1 MRLINKNSKR
11 GIVNLFAEFILS
23 KIDKNKDSIIQVSD
37 VGSFYAVNGI
47 TTSEIFLDINL
58 IRDEFTEKFKEI
70 LIELNI
76 KLINVVDVI
85 NYNQKI
91 SNIETGWVKVNKIP
105 FTQEYE
111 PLSEISINS
120 EFPYGHSLNCGR
132 LMVYY
137 TQYMF
142 NQVYSTIMTD
152 EVHFFFTKELNDD
165 EDFNI
170 KIVPK
175 SGLDKT
181 IIKSLI
187 LDLFDFDLK
196 DFETKVA
203 NFKEKVQK
211 KQQNFDKNSAEILK
225 SIEQEMQKIVS
236 KIVSEE
242 KYDIIFQAMGLAYYP
257 KNKDISDKVLDK
269 LNSSLSSVALK
280 KP

>member
-37 VGSFYAVNGI
+37 VGSFYVVNGI

-91 SNIETGWVKVNKIP
+91 NNIETGWVKVNKIP

-137 TQYMF
+137 SHYVF
-142 NQVYSTIMTD
+142 NQISSTIGSESMYIHFLPKVDD
-152 EVHFFFTKELNDD
+152 EV
-165 EDFNI
+165 NI
-170 KIVPK
+170 KVVTK
-175 SGLDKT
+175 SIYNPQT
-181 IIKSLI
+181 IRSLI
-187 LDLFDFDLK
+187 LDVFDFDL
-196 DFETKVA
+196 ET
-203 NFKEKVQK
+203 FSDRMESYDLIQDILDPEGEKPYLVQ
-211 KQQNFDKNSAEILK
+211 DRLED
-225 SIEQEMQKIVS
+225 V
-236 KIVSEE
+236 
-242 KYDIIFQAMGLAYYP
+242 IIF
-257 KNKDISDKVLDK
+257 
-269 LNSSLSSVALK
+269 
-280 KP
+280 

>member
-91 SNIETGWVKVNKIP
+91 NNIETGWVKVNKIP

-137 TQYMF
+137 SHYVF
-142 NQVYSTIMTD
+142 NQISSTIGSESMCIHFLPKVDD
-152 EVHFFFTKELNDD
+152 EVD
-165 EDFNI
+165 I
-170 KIVPK
+170 KVVTTSIYNPQ
-175 SGLDKT
+175 T
-181 IIKSLI
+181 IRSLI
-187 LDLFDFDLK
+187 LDVFDFDLE
-196 DFETKVA
+196 DFSNRMESYDLTQDILDPEG
-203 NFKEKVQK
+203 EKPYLVQ
-211 KQQNFDKNSAEILK
+211 DRLED
-225 SIEQEMQKIVS
+225 V
-236 KIVSEE
+236 
-242 KYDIIFQAMGLAYYP
+242 IIF
-257 KNKDISDKVLDK
+257 
-269 LNSSLSSVALK
+269 
-280 KP
+280 

>member
-37 VGSFYAVNGI
+37 VGSFYVVNGI

-137 TQYMF
+137 SHYVF
-142 NQVYSTIMTD
+142 NQISSTIGSESMYIHLLPKVDD
-152 EVHFFFTKELNDD
+152 EVD
-165 EDFNI
+165 I
-170 KIVPK
+170 KVVTTSIYNPQ
-175 SGLDKT
+175 T
-181 IIKSLI
+181 IRSLI
-187 LDLFDFDLK
+187 LDVFDFDL
-196 DFETKVA
+196 ETFS
-203 NFKEKVQK
+203 NRMESYDLIQDILDPEGEKPYLVQ
-211 KQQNFDKNSAEILK
+211 DRLED
-225 SIEQEMQKIVS
+225 V
-236 KIVSEE
+236 
-242 KYDIIFQAMGLAYYP
+242 IIF
-257 KNKDISDKVLDK
+257 
-269 LNSSLSSVALK
+269 
-280 KP
+280 

>member
-137 TQYMF
+137 SHYVF
-142 NQVYSTIMTD
+142 NFINNRFRKYVYSFIT
-152 EVHFFFTKELNDD
+152 
-165 EDFNI
+165 
-170 KIVPK
+170 
-175 SGLDKT
+175 
-181 IIKSLI
+181 
-187 LDLFDFDLK
+187 
-196 DFETKVA
+196 
-203 NFKEKVQK
+203 
-211 KQQNFDKNSAEILK
+211 
-225 SIEQEMQKIVS
+225 
-236 KIVSEE
+236 
-242 KYDIIFQAMGLAYYP
+242 
-257 KNKDISDKVLDK
+257 
-269 LNSSLSSVALK
+269 
-280 KP
+280 

>member
-37 VGSFYAVNGI
+37 VGSFYVVNGI

-137 TQYMF
+137 SHYVF
-142 NQVYSTIMTD
+142 NQISSTIGSESMCIHFLPKVDD
-152 EVHFFFTKELNDD
+152 EVD
-165 EDFNI
+165 I
-170 KIVPK
+170 KVVTTSIYNPQ
-175 SGLDKT
+175 T
-181 IIKSLI
+181 IRSLI
-187 LDLFDFDLK
+187 LDVFDFDLE
-196 DFETKVA
+196 DFSNRMESYDLTQDILDPEG
-203 NFKEKVQK
+203 EKPYLVQ
-211 KQQNFDKNSAEILK
+211 DRLED
-225 SIEQEMQKIVS
+225 V
-236 KIVSEE
+236 
-242 KYDIIFQAMGLAYYP
+242 IIF
-257 KNKDISDKVLDK
+257 
-269 LNSSLSSVALK
+269 
-280 KP
+280 

>member
-37 VGSFYAVNGI
+37 VGSFYVVNGI

-137 TQYMF
+137 SHYVF
-142 NQVYSTIMTD
+142 NQISSTIGSESMCIHFLPKVDD
-152 EVHFFFTKELNDD
+152 EVD
-165 EDFNI
+165 I
-170 KIVPK
+170 KVMTTSIYNPQ
-175 SGLDKT
+175 T
-181 IIKSLI
+181 IRSLI
-187 LDLFDFDLK
+187 LDVFDFDL
-196 DFETKVA
+196 ET
-203 NFKEKVQK
+203 FSDRMESYDLIQDILDPEGEKPYLVQ
-211 KQQNFDKNSAEILK
+211 DRLED
-225 SIEQEMQKIVS
+225 V
-236 KIVSEE
+236 
-242 KYDIIFQAMGLAYYP
+242 IIF
-257 KNKDISDKVLDK
+257 
-269 LNSSLSSVALK
+269 
-280 KP
+280 